1 VAENQWEWPAQ
12 YPRSGP
18 PDAAQVPPTPPTTP
32 LPDCPVPRPYV
43 YRFPPPPATYAVP
56 PAPMGYPVARP
67 PMPQVAP
74 TGYQVAMNP
83 SMRAASTDRERTVDV
98 LKAGFAE
105 GRLTQEEYNDRM
117 GRAYAARTYGELAAL
132 VTDLPAGPF
141 PTAWPVPAYAPPPPV
156 ATSGTNSM
164 AVAAMVLGV
173 AEFFTAGLT
182 AIPAVICGHIARRQM
197 KMTAQRGD
205 GLATGGLVLGYMAI
219 IFWTVL
225 IVASVVTFANGAIH
239 NGGVVVQQVPF
250 PAGGGGLFP
259 PPAP

>member
-1 VAENQWEWPAQ
+1 
-12 YPRSGP
+12 
-18 PDAAQVPPTPPTTP
+18 
-32 LPDCPVPRPYV
+32 
-43 YRFPPPPATYAVP
+43 
-56 PAPMGYPVARP
+56 
-67 PMPQVAP
+67 
-74 TGYQVAMNP
+74 MNP

-197 KMTAQRGD
+197 KLTAQRGD

-225 IVASVVTFANGAIH
+225 IAASLVGVVISVTH
-239 NGGVVVQQVPF
+239 NGGPVVIQNGVPV
-250 PAGGGGLFP
+250 GGGAIQIP
-259 PPAP
+259 PP